1 MGIFKD
7 LQRSSFHQF
16 PFLTMSQ
23 IKHDQTAK
31 EKKIQLGSILNSNVY
46 RTMSQWSLHHG
57 GHSFTIPRQPQLT
70 GPSTMKGASHLGCF
84 SNLTQHQPTA
94 QWKEHL
100 QQPYIACLGMSRYIV
115 DDYDPQ
121 NVTHTQSS
129 NPRGSGFSG
138 HQQYQDD
145 NDVAISNPRIP
156 KVSGHSNGPNTS
168 ENLWR
173 RLMMHVLVQT
183 PALQRW

>member
-1 MGIFKD
+1 MDQTRSLNTLRRTGMDTESLESRPGWVSSKIIKDPVSISFFED

-100 QQPYIACLGMSRYIV
+100 QQPYIACLGI
-115 DDYDPQ
+115 
-121 NVTHTQSS
+121 
-129 NPRGSGFSG
+129 
-138 HQQYQDD
+138 
-145 NDVAISNPRIP
+145 
-156 KVSGHSNGPNTS
+156 
-168 ENLWR
+168 
-173 RLMMHVLVQT
+173 
-183 PALQRW
+183 